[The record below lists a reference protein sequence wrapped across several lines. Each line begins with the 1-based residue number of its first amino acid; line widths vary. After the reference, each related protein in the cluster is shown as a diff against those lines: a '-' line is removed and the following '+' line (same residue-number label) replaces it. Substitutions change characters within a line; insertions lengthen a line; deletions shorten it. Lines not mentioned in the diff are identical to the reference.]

1 MVVIGLVLIKAAVII
16 VRYYLKK
23 TNIDKALH
31 KFIINFIK
39 TVMLII
45 LFILF
50 LDSIRV
56 DTKSIVTVLGI
67 SGGAIALALK
77 DSLSNIAG
85 GIIILFTKPFQ
96 AGDFVDIG
104 GTTGRIKQIDMF
116 ITILITTDNKITTIP
131 NGVVSNSVITN
142 YSRADMR
149 RVDCIFDVPSS
160 TDIIKVKELKIG
172 RAHV

>member
-1 MVVIGLVLIKAAVII
+1 MYKRQII

-67 SGGAIALALK
+67 SGGAIA
-77 DSLSNIAG
+77 
-85 GIIILFTKPFQ
+85 
-96 AGDFVDIG
+96 
-104 GTTGRIKQIDMF
+104 
-116 ITILITTDNKITTIP
+116 
-131 NGVVSNSVITN
+131 VSYTHL
-142 YSRADMR
+142 
-149 RVDCIFDVPSS
+149 DVY
-160 TDIIKVKELKIG
+160 K
-172 RAHV
+172 RQ

>member
-85 GIIILFTKPFQ
+85 GIIILRF
-96 AGDFVDIG
+96 
-104 GTTGRIKQIDMF
+104 RRE
-116 ITILITTDNKITTIP
+116 IL
-131 NGVVSNSVITN
+131 
-142 YSRADMR
+142 
-149 RVDCIFDVPSS
+149 S
-160 TDIIKVKELKIG
+160 TLEALPEGLSKSICL
-172 RAHV
+172 